1 MRAALSK
8 LAAGSRFD
16 GTRGCSVDL
25 AKAQAVWNHIGQRRG
40 WELLRTQQKAERVFR
55 LQWRNDRDEV
65 VDTIFKSVG
74 LQETVWYSQLMLCW
88 GNQYTVIPVDVGI
101 IPMPYVLLPDLGAS
115 LKERLKSLD
124 VADREEK
131 LKAVV
136 RQLAQM
142 HVDTRTPVQEWLK
155 QGKIQEYSI
164 ASSSAWEQ
172 TAIAEMW
179 RLADQGWIGA
189 RNWASKICMQ
199 SEAVLSQLAT
209 WTNRPGLLTLI
220 HGDPHLGNWM
230 TTANG
235 DVRLIDWEYLS
246 MGAPARDVTI
256 LLQDVWEPP
265 LQDALFLIWQDI
277 LRNGGWPVDSKEF
290 MRTFHAARFDNTLMM
305 LGFEL
310 AAFQRGGITR
320 EEMEHIWEIKTGWI
334 DDDFEALMRYL

>member
-1 MRAALSK
+1 
-8 LAAGSRFD
+8 
-16 GTRGCSVDL
+16 VDL
-25 AKAQAVWNHIGQRRG
+25 AKAQAVWNYIGQRRG

-65 VDTIFKSVG
+65 VDTILKCVG
-74 LQETVWYSQLMLCW
+74 LQEIVWYSELMLCW
-88 GNQYTVIPVDVGI
+88 GKQYTVIPVDVGR

-115 LKERLKSLD
+115 LKERLESLD
-124 VADREEK
+124 VVDRKEK
-131 LKAVV
+131 LKAAV
-136 RQLAQM
+136 RQIAQM
-142 HVDTRTPVQEWLK
+142 HVDSRVPVQEWLQ

-172 TAIAEMW
+172 TAIAEIW

-189 RNWASKICMQ
+189 RNWANKICMQ
-199 SEAVLSQLAT
+199 SQNVLSQLAA

-220 HGDPHLGNWM
+220 HGDPHLGNWL
-230 TTANG
+230 TTKNG

-246 MGAPARDVTI
+246 MGAPARDLTI

-277 LRNGGWPVDSKEF
+277 LRHGGWPVDSEEF

-310 AAFQRGGITR
+310 AAFQRGSLTR
-320 EEMEHIWEIKTGWI
+320 EAMEQIWEIKTGWI
-334 DDDFEALMRYL
+334 DDDFEKLMRYL